1 MCVPPGSDRDSCPPV
16 IVRQISKLRGM
27 SGHSVHHARW
37 EHLTTDE
44 LYDIVRLRNR
54 VFALEQRVTA
64 EDFDGRDREPD
75 TEHWWSGTP
84 DAPATGY
91 LRLVRP
97 AGDEPHPDGTDAPT
111 RVIGRVATHPDH
123 RGQGVA
129 GRLVAAALAE
139 HGHEAFVLHA
149 QQYVAALYERHGFVR
164 FGVPYDEAGI
174 THVGMYR
181 PAS

>member
-1 MCVPPGSDRDSCPPV
+1 
-16 IVRQISKLRGM
+16 M
-27 SGHSVHHARW
+27 SGHSVHRARW

-64 EDFDGRDREPD
+64 EDFDGRDRDPD
-75 TEHWWSGTP
+75 TEHWWSEQRLTGDTET
-84 DAPATGY
+84 AVTGY

-97 AGDEPHPDGTDAPT
+97 AAAEPHPADSAAPT

-129 GRLVAAALAE
+129 GRLVAAVLAE

-164 FGVPYDEAGI
+164 FGTPYDEAGI

>member
-1 MCVPPGSDRDSCPPV
+1 
-16 IVRQISKLRGM
+16 M
-27 SGHSVHHARW
+27 SGHSVHRARW

-54 VFALEQRVTA
+54 VFALEQHVSA

-75 TEHWWSGTP
+75 TEHWWSGDADTP
-84 DAPATGY
+84 AIGY

-97 AGDEPHPDGTDAPT
+97 AADEPHPADSAAPT

-129 GRLVAAALAE
+129 AGLVAAVLAE
-139 HGHEAFVLHA
+139 HGHEPFVLHA
-149 QQYVAALYERHGFVR
+149 QEYVAALYERHGFVR
-164 FGVPYDEAGI
+164 FGAPYGEAGI

-181 PAS
+181 HAS